1 MTEIGLLVSG
11 NLGLLVFHKIISQ
24 FQINF
29 VLTDRLSGGI
39 IAFCEEN
46 KIPYYSGNPRNGKAL
61 RALPNISCTFLVSVN
76 YLFLI
81 ERDIIELPEKLAVNF
96 HGSLLP
102 KYRGRTPHVWAIIN
116 NERETGVTAHVIDD
130 NCDTG
135 DIISQK
141 IIPIDP
147 HDTGGKILK
156 KYNNIYPAF
165 VSDVLKNLITSSFIL
180 KKQDN
185 TLATYFGKRSEHDGQ
200 IDWNWQRERINNWI
214 RAQAKPYPG
223 AFSYINNRKII
234 IHRIQFSSRGFN
246 YDMVNGLVLDFNSG
260 FPIIKTANGCIEL
273 VDYICDE
280 EIKIKNILK

>member
-11 NLGLLVFHKIISQ
+11 NLGLLVFQKLISQ
-24 FQINF
+24 YKIKF
-29 VLTDRLSGGI
+29 VLTDRKSNGI
-39 IAFCEEN
+39 IIFCEEN
-46 KIPYYSGNPRNGKAL
+46 NIPYFSGNPRNGKAL
-61 RALPNISCTFLVSVN
+61 RALPDISCTFLVSVN

-81 ERDIIELPEKLAVNF
+81 ERDIIELPTELAVNF

-135 DIISQK
+135 DIISHK
-141 IIPIDP
+141 VISIDP
-147 HDTGGKILK
+147 EDTGGEILT
-156 KYNNIYPAF
+156 KYNIIYPAF
-165 VSDVLKNLITSSFIL
+165 VSEVLEALITSSFVP

-185 TLATYFGKRSEHDGQ
+185 ALATYFGKRSEHDGQ

-234 IHRIQFSSRGFN
+234 IHRIQFSSRGFD
-246 YDMVNGLVLDFNSG
+246 YDMPNGLVLDFNSG
-260 FPIIKTANGCIEL
+260 FPIIKTPNGCIEL
-273 VDYICDE
+273 VEYICDE
-280 EIKIKNILK
+280 EIKINNILE

>member
-11 NLGLLVFHKIISQ
+11 NLGLLVFQKIISQ

-29 VLTDRLSGGI
+29 ILTDRLSGGI
-39 IAFCEEN
+39 IALCEEN

-116 NERETGVTAHVIDD
+116 NEKETGVTAHIIDN

-135 DIISQK
+135 DIIAQRK
-141 IIPIDP
+141 ISIDAE
-147 HDTGGKILK
+147 DTGAGILE
-156 KYNNIYPAF
+156 KYKNIYPGF
-165 VSDVLKNLITSSFIL
+165 VMEVLQSIKDNTYSR

-185 TLATYFGKRSEHDGQ
+185 VEATYFGKRTESDGQ
-200 IDWNWQRERINNWI
+200 IDWNWQRERINNWV
-214 RAQAKPYPG
+214 RAQANPYPG
-223 AFSYINNRKII
+223 AFTFNDENKII
-234 IHRIQFSSRGFN
+234 IHKIKFSEFGYLYNMTNGLIIGFN
-246 YDMVNGLVLDFNSG
+246 NKI
-260 FPIIKTANGCIEL
+260 PIVKTPNGCIEII
-273 VDYICDE
+273 DYQSNCTLE
-280 EIKIKNILK
+280 LNQILK